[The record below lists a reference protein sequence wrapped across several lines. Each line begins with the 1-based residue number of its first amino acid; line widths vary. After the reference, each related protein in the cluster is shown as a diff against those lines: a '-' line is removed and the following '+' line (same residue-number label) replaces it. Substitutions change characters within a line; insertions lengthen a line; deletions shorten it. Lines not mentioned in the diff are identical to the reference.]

1 MIGLLLKDLRLLM
14 AAPVLLVSVLVWSC
28 IVLWFTKLL
37 PPPTLQI
44 DLALLQGKPCLEH
57 TSEEACPYPETD
69 VLVHAISDIS
79 EIRFHGFVAS
89 ETDIYRQMDEQ
100 ELDVVLVW
108 YSTSAAQDFMDS
120 VVDLSDY
127 DEVES
132 GGVWVAYVRAGSQAT
147 MTQVRFLVRQIQTTG
162 LSIANAR
169 RQGRSPGLPSIGTVE
184 TFSEF
189 GAFAIAKQADTD
201 NDRQRD
207 QQQMIR
213 EAVLDAVEGQLL
225 ELASVSEAE
234 FSEQDLES
242 LRRIFR
248 SQLSVQSYDEQRI
261 FAAALED
268 AVNNDARTPELQISR
283 ADAAFLTRAL
293 SAGDQVQ
300 RSFEEELPKATP
312 FLLSEQAGPARDDST
327 WLVPGLIAIIAVALA
342 FTFTALSTIRER
354 EQGTEHFL
362 FTKHLAAWE
371 NPMIVKPIAPSLL
384 SIASV
389 MLMLLF
395 CQSTLGYSVKFGVG
409 SAIGLMMLGVLTGA
423 THGLIAGSLVR
434 NQSDAAAAS
443 GAYLISLLLFGD
455 VLIPI
460 GGVVQPASL
469 LASVLPVV
477 HVNEA
482 WANWMKWGTPVSIS
496 DYVPLL
502 KMLLF
507 SLALAVFAL
516 MHRRRRI

>member
-1 MIGLLLKDLRLLM
+1 MIGLFLKDLRLLM

-28 IVLWFTKLL
+28 IVLWFTQLL

-44 DLALLQGKPCLEH
+44 DLALVQGEPCIEH
-57 TSEEACPYPETD
+57 ASEETCPYPDSD

-79 EIRFHGFVAS
+79 EIRFRGLLES
-89 ETDIYRQMDEQ
+89 ETNIYRQMDERA
-100 ELDVVLVW
+100 LDVVLVW
-108 YSTSAAQDFMDS
+108 YSTSAGRDFMES
-120 VVDLSDY
+120 VVDLRDY

-147 MTQVRFLVRQIQTTG
+147 MTQTRFLLRQIQATG

-169 RQGRSPGLPSIGTVE
+169 RQGRSPGFPSIGAIE

-189 GAFAIAKQADTD
+189 GAIAIAKEADV
-201 NDRQRD
+201 NADRQQDQRRLKRD
-207 QQQMIR
+207 AI
-213 EAVLDAVEGQLL
+213 LDAVDRQLL
-225 ELASVSEAE
+225 ALPGVSEAE
-234 FSEQDLES
+234 YSEQDLDR
-242 LRRIFR
+242 LRRIFS
-248 SQLSVQSYDEQRI
+248 SQLRLQSYDEQSI
-261 FAAALED
+261 FAAALVD
-268 AVNNDARTPELQISR
+268 AVNTDTRSPELQISR

-293 SAGDQVQ
+293 SAGDSVQ

-362 FTKHLAAWE
+362 FTKQLAPWQ

-384 SIASV
+384 AIASV

-395 CQSTLGYSVKFGVG
+395 CQATLGYSVKFGVS
-409 SAIGLMMLGVLTGA
+409 SAIGLMALGVLTGA
-423 THGLIAGSLVR
+423 VHGLIAGSLVR
-434 NQSDAAAAS
+434 NQSDAATAS
-443 GAYLISLLLFGD
+443 GAYLISLLLLGD

-460 GGVVQPASL
+460 GGVAQPASS
-469 LASVLPVV
+469 LASVLPVL
-477 HVNEA
+477 HVNET
-482 WANWMKWGTPVSIS
+482 WANWMKWGTPVKIS
-496 DYVPLL
+496 DYAPLL
-502 KMLLF
+502 QMLLL
-507 SLALAVFAL
+507 STVLAVFVL